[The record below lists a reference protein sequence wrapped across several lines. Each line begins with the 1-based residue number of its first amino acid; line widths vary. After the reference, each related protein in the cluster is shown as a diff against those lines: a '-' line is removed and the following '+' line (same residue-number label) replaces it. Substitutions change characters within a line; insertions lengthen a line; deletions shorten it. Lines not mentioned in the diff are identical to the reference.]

1 MIFSKAI
8 EYGIKASIYVAQ
20 QSMNGYR
27 SNLKDISEH
36 IDSPEAFTA
45 KILQQLV
52 KGGIIR
58 SIKGAGGGFAL
69 EIKEMKKIKLA
80 DIVLALDADF
90 LDSTCVLGLKHCSET
105 NPCPV
110 HHKYKGIKKETLH
123 LLKNTTLLEMST
135 NLDKG
140 LAYLKN

>member
-27 SNLKDISEH
+27 SSLKDISAH

-45 KILQQLV
+45 KILQQLA
-52 KGGIIR
+52 KGGIVH
-58 SIKGAGGGFAL
+58 SIKGAGGGFVL
-69 EIKEMKKIKLA
+69 ELKEMKKIKLE
-80 DIVLALDADF
+80 DIVVALDPDF
-90 LDSTCVLGLKHCSET
+90 LKSACVLGLKHCSET

-110 HHKYKGIKKETLH
+110 HHKYKSIKKETLH

>member
-52 KGGIIR
+52 KGGIIH

-90 LDSTCVLGLKHCSET
+90 LDNTCVLGLKHCSET

>member
-8 EYGIKASIYVAQ
+8 EYGIKACVYVAQ

-27 SNLKDISEH
+27 SNLKEISEH

-52 KGGIIR
+52 KRGIIH

-69 EIKEMKKIKLA
+69 ELKEMKKTKLA
-80 DIVLALDADF
+80 DIVLALDAGF
-90 LDSTCVLGLKHCSET
+90 MDSTCVLGLKHCSET

-123 LLKNTTLLEMST
+123 LLKTTTLLEMST

-140 LAYLKN
+140 LAYLRN

>member
-8 EYGIKASIYVAQ
+8 EYGIKASVYVAQ

-52 KGGIIR
+52 KGGIIH

-69 EIKEMKKIKLA
+69 ELKEMKKIKLA
-80 DIVLALDADF
+80 DIVLALDPGF
-90 LDSTCVLGLKHCSET
+90 MDSACVLGLKHCSET

-110 HHKYKGIKKETLH
+110 HHKYKGIKKEILH
-123 LLKNTTLLEMST
+123 LLKTTTLLEMST

-140 LAYLKN
+140 LAYLRN

>member
-69 EIKEMKKIKLA
+69 ETKEMKKIKLA